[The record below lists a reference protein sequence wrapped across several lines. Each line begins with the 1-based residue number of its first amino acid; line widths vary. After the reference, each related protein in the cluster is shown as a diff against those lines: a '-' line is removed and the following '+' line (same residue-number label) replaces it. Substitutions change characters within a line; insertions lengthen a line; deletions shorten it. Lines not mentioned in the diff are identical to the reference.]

1 MAQSLRTLK
10 GVGEKTEKLF
20 QKVGIYDTDD
30 LLHYYP
36 RNYDEYETPVDIAEL
51 KEGTVQAVSAAVCSG
66 VYVNSVRGRQIISVN
81 IADQSGKFPVVWF
94 NLPYLKKT
102 LRKGSWFVFRGRI
115 VRKQGKLEMEHPE
128 IFTPSAYEEILH
140 NLQPIYGLTA
150 GLSNKTVVLGITGG
164 IAAYKMPNV
173 AHALVK
179 LGADV
184 YVLMTKNATEFI
196 SPLVFETLTRRRCQ
210 VDTFD
215 RNFQYDVAHISLANA
230 ADLMLIAPATANV
243 IAKLAHGQAD
253 DMLTTVTLAATCPKL
268 VAPAMNTH
276 MLENPITQDNL
287 KTLEHY
293 GFTVIPSGSGMLACG
308 DVGSGRLPDEGV
320 LVDYVLRELACAKD
334 LKGKKVVVSA
344 GATQEPMDPVRYLT
358 NHSTGK
364 MGYAVARACM
374 LRGADVTLL
383 ASTGCTL
390 PPVPFV
396 KTVPF
401 TTAAD
406 LFEAV
411 KANAMDADA
420 LVMAAA
426 VADYRPATVAADKVK
441 KHDGE
446 MNIALER
453 TDDILAWVGAHKP
466 EKLFVCGFSM
476 ETRDLIEN
484 STAKLHKKNM
494 DMIVAN
500 NLKVPGAG
508 FGVDTNVVTIITA
521 QGVTELPL
529 QSKDAVAGHIADAIA
544 GK

>member
-1 MAQSLRTLK
+1 M
-10 GVGEKTEKLF
+10 
-20 QKVGIYDTDD
+20 
-30 LLHYYP
+30 
-36 RNYDEYETPVDIAEL
+36 
-51 KEGTVQAVSAAVCSG
+51 
-66 VYVNSVRGRQIISVN
+66 
-81 IADQSGKFPVVWF
+81 
-94 NLPYLKKT
+94 NL
-102 LRKGSWFVFRGRI
+102 
-115 VRKQGKLEMEHPE
+115 QGKT
-128 IFTPSAYEEILH
+128 I
-140 NLQPIYGLTA
+140 
-150 GLSNKTVVLGITGG
+150 VLGITGG

-179 LGADV
+179 LGAAV
-184 YVLMTKNATEFI
+184 HVLMTQNATEFI
-196 SPLVFETLTRRRCQ
+196 TPLVFETLTNRRCI

-215 RNFQYDVAHISLANA
+215 RNFQYDVAHVSLANA

-243 IAKLAHGQAD
+243 IAKMAHGQAD
-253 DMLTTVTLAATCPKL
+253 DMLTTVTLAAHCPKL

-276 MLENPITQDNL
+276 MLENPITQDNI

-293 GFTVIPSGSGMLACG
+293 GFTVIPSGSGLLACG
-308 DVGSGRLPDEGV
+308 DVGSGRLPEESV
-320 LVDYVLRELACAKD
+320 LVDYVLRELACEKD
-334 LKGKKVVVSA
+334 LTGKKVVVSA

-374 LRGADVTLL
+374 LRGAEVVLL
-383 ASTGCTL
+383 SSTSCTQ
-390 PPVPFV
+390 PDVPFV
-396 KTVPF
+396 TKVPF
-401 TTAAD
+401 TTAKD

-426 VADYRPATVAADKVK
+426 VADYRPAEVAADKVK

-466 EKLFVCGFSM
+466 ETLFVCGFSM
-476 ETRDLIEN
+476 ETRDLVEN
-484 STAKLHKKNM
+484 STAKLNKKNM

-508 FGVDTNVVTIITA
+508 FGVDTNVVTIITHDGA
-521 QGVTELPL
+521 EQLPL
-529 QSKDAVAGHIADAIA
+529 QSKDDVAMAIVDHFA
-544 GK
+544 

>member
-1 MAQSLRTLK
+1 MNLK
-10 GVGEKTEKLF
+10 GKT
-20 QKVGIYDTDD
+20 I
-30 LLHYYP
+30 
-36 RNYDEYETPVDIAEL
+36 
-51 KEGTVQAVSAAVCSG
+51 
-66 VYVNSVRGRQIISVN
+66 
-81 IADQSGKFPVVWF
+81 
-94 NLPYLKKT
+94 
-102 LRKGSWFVFRGRI
+102 
-115 VRKQGKLEMEHPE
+115 
-128 IFTPSAYEEILH
+128 
-140 NLQPIYGLTA
+140 
-150 GLSNKTVVLGITGG
+150 VLGITGG

-184 YVLMTKNATEFI
+184 HVLMTQNATEFI
-196 SPLVFETLTRRRCQ
+196 TPLVFETLTNRRCI

-215 RNFQYDVAHISLANA
+215 RNFQYDVAHVSLANA

-243 IAKLAHGQAD
+243 IAKMAHGQAD
-253 DMLTTVTLAATCPKL
+253 DMLTTVTLAAHCPKL

-276 MLENPITQDNL
+276 MLENPITQDNIR
-287 KTLEHY
+287 TLEHY
-293 GFTVIPSGSGMLACG
+293 GFTVIPSGSGLLACG
-308 DVGSGRLPDEGV
+308 DVGSGRLPEESV
-320 LVDYVLRELACAKD
+320 LVDYVLRELACEKD
-334 LKGKKVVVSA
+334 LTGKKVVVSA

-374 LRGADVTLL
+374 LRGAEVVLL
-383 ASTGCTL
+383 SSTSCTQ
-390 PPVPFV
+390 PDVPFV
-396 KTVPF
+396 KKVPF
-401 TTAAD
+401 TTAKD

-426 VADYRPATVAADKVK
+426 VADYRPAEVASDKVK

-466 EKLFVCGFSM
+466 ETLFVCGFSM
-476 ETRDLIEN
+476 ETRDLVEN
-484 STAKLHKKNM
+484 STAKLNKKKM

-508 FGVDTNVVTIITA
+508 VGVDTNVVTIITHEGA
-521 QGVTELPL
+521 EQLPL
-529 QSKDAVAGHIADAIA
+529 QSKDDVAMAIVDHFA
-544 GK
+544 

>member
-1 MAQSLRTLK
+1 M
-10 GVGEKTEKLF
+10 
-20 QKVGIYDTDD
+20 
-30 LLHYYP
+30 
-36 RNYDEYETPVDIAEL
+36 
-51 KEGTVQAVSAAVCSG
+51 
-66 VYVNSVRGRQIISVN
+66 
-81 IADQSGKFPVVWF
+81 
-94 NLPYLKKT
+94 
-102 LRKGSWFVFRGRI
+102 
-115 VRKQGKLEMEHPE
+115 
-128 IFTPSAYEEILH
+128 
-140 NLQPIYGLTA
+140 NLQG
-150 GLSNKTVVLGITGG
+150 KTVVLGITGG

-184 YVLMTKNATEFI
+184 HVLMTKNATEFI
-196 SPLVFETLTRRRCQ
+196 TPLVFETLTNRRCI

-243 IAKLAHGQAD
+243 IAKMAHGQAD
-253 DMLTTVTLAATCPKL
+253 DMLTTVTLAAHCPKL

-287 KTLEHY
+287 KTLAHY

-308 DVGSGRLPDEGV
+308 DVGSGRLPEEGV
-320 LVDYVLRELACAKD
+320 LVDYVLRELACQKD
-334 LKGKKVVVSA
+334 MRGKKVVVSA
-344 GATQEPMDPVRYLT
+344 GATQEAMDPVRYIT

-383 ASTGCTL
+383 TSTGCHL
-390 PPVPFV
+390 PAVPFV

-411 KANAMDADA
+411 KETAMDADA

-426 VADYRPATVAADKVK
+426 VADYRPAVVAADKMK
-441 KHDGE
+441 KKDGE
-446 MNIALER
+446 LSVALER
-453 TDDILAWVGAHKP
+453 TQDILAWVGEHKP

-476 ETRDLIEN
+476 ETKDLLQN
-484 STAKLHKKNM
+484 SAAKLQKKKM

-500 NLKVPGAG
+500 NVKVAGAG
-508 FGVDTNVVTIITA
+508 FGVDTNVVTLIT
-521 QGVTELPL
+521 QDTVEELPL
-529 QSKDAVAGHIADAIA
+529 QSKDDVAMRIVDKIVQS
-544 GK
+544 

>member
-1 MAQSLRTLK
+1 MKDVISMNLK
-10 GVGEKTEKLF
+10 GKT
-20 QKVGIYDTDD
+20 I
-30 LLHYYP
+30 
-36 RNYDEYETPVDIAEL
+36 
-51 KEGTVQAVSAAVCSG
+51 
-66 VYVNSVRGRQIISVN
+66 
-81 IADQSGKFPVVWF
+81 
-94 NLPYLKKT
+94 
-102 LRKGSWFVFRGRI
+102 
-115 VRKQGKLEMEHPE
+115 
-128 IFTPSAYEEILH
+128 
-140 NLQPIYGLTA
+140 
-150 GLSNKTVVLGITGG
+150 VLGITGG

-184 YVLMTKNATEFI
+184 HVLMTQNATEFI
-196 SPLVFETLTRRRCQ
+196 TPLVFETLTNRRCI

-215 RNFQYDVAHISLANA
+215 RNFQYDVAHVSLANA

-243 IAKLAHGQAD
+243 IAKMAHGQAD
-253 DMLTTVTLAATCPKL
+253 DMLTTVTLAAHCPKL

-276 MLENPITQDNL
+276 MLENPITQDNIR
-287 KTLEHY
+287 TLEHY
-293 GFTVIPSGSGMLACG
+293 GFTVIPSGSGLLACG
-308 DVGSGRLPDEGV
+308 DVGSGRLPEESV
-320 LVDYVLRELACAKD
+320 LVDYVLRELACEKD
-334 LKGKKVVVSA
+334 LTGKKVVVSA

-374 LRGADVTLL
+374 LRGAEVVLL
-383 ASTGCTL
+383 SSTSCTQ
-390 PPVPFV
+390 PDVPFV
-396 KTVPF
+396 KKVPF
-401 TTAAD
+401 TTAKD

-426 VADYRPATVAADKVK
+426 VADYRPAEVASDKVK

-466 EKLFVCGFSM
+466 ETLFVCGFSM
-476 ETRDLIEN
+476 ETRDLVEN
-484 STAKLHKKNM
+484 STAKLNKKKM

-508 FGVDTNVVTIITA
+508 FGVDTNVVTINTHEGA
-521 QGVTELPL
+521 EQLPL
-529 QSKDAVAGHIADAIA
+529 QSKDDVAMAIVDHFA
-544 GK
+544 

>member
-1 MAQSLRTLK
+1 M
-10 GVGEKTEKLF
+10 
-20 QKVGIYDTDD
+20 
-30 LLHYYP
+30 
-36 RNYDEYETPVDIAEL
+36 
-51 KEGTVQAVSAAVCSG
+51 
-66 VYVNSVRGRQIISVN
+66 
-81 IADQSGKFPVVWF
+81 
-94 NLPYLKKT
+94 NL
-102 LRKGSWFVFRGRI
+102 
-115 VRKQGKLEMEHPE
+115 QGKT
-128 IFTPSAYEEILH
+128 I
-140 NLQPIYGLTA
+140 
-150 GLSNKTVVLGITGG
+150 VLGITGG

-184 YVLMTKNATEFI
+184 HVLMTKNATEFI
-196 SPLVFETLTRRRCQ
+196 TPLVFETLTNRRCI

-230 ADLMLIAPATANV
+230 ADLLLIAPATANV
-243 IAKLAHGQAD
+243 IAKVAHGQAD
-253 DMLTTVTLAATCPKL
+253 DMLTTVTLAAHCPKL

-287 KTLEHY
+287 KTLAHY
-293 GFTVIPSGSGMLACG
+293 GVTVIPSGSGLLACG

-320 LVDYVLRELACAKD
+320 LVDYVLRELACQKD
-334 LKGKKVVVSA
+334 LRGKKVVVSA
-344 GATQEPMDPVRYLT
+344 GATQEAMDPVRYIT

-383 ASTGCTL
+383 ASTGCHL
-390 PPVPFV
+390 PAVPFV

-411 KANAMDADA
+411 KENAMDADA

-426 VADYRPATVAADKVK
+426 VADYRPAVVAADKMK
-441 KHDGE
+441 KKDGE
-446 MNIALER
+446 LFVALER
-453 TDDILAWVGAHKP
+453 TQDILAWVGEHKP

-476 ETRDLIEN
+476 ETKDLLQN
-484 STAKLHKKNM
+484 STAKLHKKKM

-500 NLKVPGAG
+500 NVKVAGAG
-508 FGVDTNVVTIITA
+508 FGVDTNVVTIITRSGA
-521 QGVTELPL
+521 EQLPL
-529 QSKDAVAGHIADAIA
+529 QSKDDVAMRIVDKIVQS
-544 GK
+544 

>member
-1 MAQSLRTLK
+1 MLLK
-10 GVGEKTEKLF
+10 
-20 QKVGIYDTDD
+20 
-30 LLHYYP
+30 
-36 RNYDEYETPVDIAEL
+36 
-51 KEGTVQAVSAAVCSG
+51 
-66 VYVNSVRGRQIISVN
+66 
-81 IADQSGKFPVVWF
+81 
-94 NLPYLKKT
+94 
-102 LRKGSWFVFRGRI
+102 
-115 VRKQGKLEMEHPE
+115 
-128 IFTPSAYEEILH
+128 
-140 NLQPIYGLTA
+140 
-150 GLSNKTVVLGITGG
+150 NKTVVLGITGG

-184 YVLMTKNATEFI
+184 HVLMTKNATEFI

-364 MGYAVARACM
+364 MGYALARAAAM
-374 LRGADVTLL
+374 RGAEVTLIHGQT
-383 ASTGCTL
+383 AL
-390 PPVPFV
+390 PPV
-396 KTVPF
+396 KF
-401 TTAAD
+401 TTDVPVTTARQMY
-406 LFEAV
+406 EAV
-411 KANAMDADA
+411 TSRFDTTDV
-420 LVMAAA
+420 LIMAAA
-426 VADYRPATVAADKVK
+426 VADYRPATVADDKIK
-441 KHDGE
+441 KKEGDLS
-446 MNIALER
+446 IPVER
-453 TDDILAWVGAHKP
+453 TEDILGTIGPRKTHQF
-466 EKLFVCGFSM
+466 LCGFSM
-476 ETRDLIEN
+476 ETRDLVEN
-484 STAKLHKKNM
+484 SSAKLAKKNL
-494 DMIVAN
+494 DMVVAN
-500 NLKVPGAG
+500 NLKVAGAG
-508 FGVDTNVVTIITA
+508 FGVDTNVVTFITPD
-521 QGVTELPL
+521 GTRELPL
-529 QSKDAVAGHIADAIA
+529 MSKADVADAILDEILRRRA
-544 GK
+544 K

>member
-1 MAQSLRTLK
+1 MNLK
-10 GVGEKTEKLF
+10 GKT
-20 QKVGIYDTDD
+20 I
-30 LLHYYP
+30 
-36 RNYDEYETPVDIAEL
+36 
-51 KEGTVQAVSAAVCSG
+51 
-66 VYVNSVRGRQIISVN
+66 
-81 IADQSGKFPVVWF
+81 
-94 NLPYLKKT
+94 
-102 LRKGSWFVFRGRI
+102 
-115 VRKQGKLEMEHPE
+115 
-128 IFTPSAYEEILH
+128 
-140 NLQPIYGLTA
+140 
-150 GLSNKTVVLGITGG
+150 VLGITGG

-184 YVLMTKNATEFI
+184 HVLMTQNATEFI
-196 SPLVFETLTRRRCQ
+196 TPLVFETLTNRRCI

-215 RNFQYDVAHISLANA
+215 RNFQYDVAHVSLANA

-243 IAKLAHGQAD
+243 IAKMAHGQAD
-253 DMLTTVTLAATCPKL
+253 DMLTTVTLAAHCPKL

-276 MLENPITQDNL
+276 MLENPITQDNI

-293 GFTVIPSGSGMLACG
+293 GFTVIPSGSGLLACG
-308 DVGSGRLPDEGV
+308 DVGSGRLPEESV
-320 LVDYVLRELACAKD
+320 LVDYVLRELACEKD
-334 LKGKKVVVSA
+334 LTGKKVVVSA

-374 LRGADVTLL
+374 LRGAEVVLL
-383 ASTGCTL
+383 SSTSCTQ
-390 PPVPFV
+390 PDVPFV
-396 KTVPF
+396 KKVPF
-401 TTAAD
+401 TTAKD

-426 VADYRPATVAADKVK
+426 VADYRPAEVASDKVK

-446 MNIALER
+446 MNIVLER

-466 EKLFVCGFSM
+466 ETLFVCGFSM
-476 ETRDLIEN
+476 ETRDLVDN
-484 STAKLHKKNM
+484 STAKLNKKKM

-508 FGVDTNVVTIITA
+508 FGVDTNVVTIITHEGA
-521 QGVTELPL
+521 EQLPL
-529 QSKDAVAGHIADAIA
+529 QSKDDVAMAIVDHFA
-544 GK
+544 

>member
-1 MAQSLRTLK
+1 M
-10 GVGEKTEKLF
+10 
-20 QKVGIYDTDD
+20 
-30 LLHYYP
+30 
-36 RNYDEYETPVDIAEL
+36 
-51 KEGTVQAVSAAVCSG
+51 
-66 VYVNSVRGRQIISVN
+66 
-81 IADQSGKFPVVWF
+81 
-94 NLPYLKKT
+94 
-102 LRKGSWFVFRGRI
+102 
-115 VRKQGKLEMEHPE
+115 
-128 IFTPSAYEEILH
+128 
-140 NLQPIYGLTA
+140 
-150 GLSNKTVVLGITGG
+150 
-164 IAAYKMPNV
+164 
-173 AHALVK
+173 
-179 LGADV
+179 
-184 YVLMTKNATEFI
+184 
-196 SPLVFETLTRRRCQ
+196 
-210 VDTFD
+210 
-215 RNFQYDVAHISLANA
+215 
-230 ADLMLIAPATANV
+230 
-243 IAKLAHGQAD
+243 
-253 DMLTTVTLAATCPKL
+253 
-268 VAPAMNTH
+268 
-276 MLENPITQDNL
+276 
-287 KTLEHY
+287 
-293 GFTVIPSGSGMLACG
+293 
-308 DVGSGRLPDEGV
+308 
-320 LVDYVLRELACAKD
+320 LVDYVLRELACEKD
-334 LKGKKVVVSA
+334 LKGKKIVVSA

-396 KTVPF
+396 NIVPF

-426 VADYRPATVAADKVK
+426 VADYRPATVAVDKVK

-446 MNIALER
+446 MNIELER
-453 TDDILAWVGAHKP
+453 TDDILAWVGVHKP

-484 STAKLHKKNM
+484 STAKLKKKNM

-521 QGVTELPL
+521 QGITELPL

>member
-1 MAQSLRTLK
+1 MLLK
-10 GVGEKTEKLF
+10 
-20 QKVGIYDTDD
+20 
-30 LLHYYP
+30 
-36 RNYDEYETPVDIAEL
+36 
-51 KEGTVQAVSAAVCSG
+51 
-66 VYVNSVRGRQIISVN
+66 
-81 IADQSGKFPVVWF
+81 
-94 NLPYLKKT
+94 
-102 LRKGSWFVFRGRI
+102 
-115 VRKQGKLEMEHPE
+115 
-128 IFTPSAYEEILH
+128 
-140 NLQPIYGLTA
+140 
-150 GLSNKTVVLGITGG
+150 NKTVVLGITGG

-184 YVLMTKNATEFI
+184 HVLMTKNATEFI

-364 MGYAVARACM
+364 MGYAVARAAAM
-374 LRGADVTLL
+374 RGADVTLIHGPTAL
-383 ASTGCTL
+383 Q
-390 PPVPFV
+390 PVRF
-396 KTVPF
+396 TEDVPI
-401 TTAAD
+401 TTAQQMY
-406 LFEAV
+406 EAV
-411 KANAMDADA
+411 TSRFDEMDV

-426 VADYRPATVAADKVK
+426 VADYRPAAVADDKIK
-441 KHDGE
+441 KKDGDLS
-446 MNIALER
+446 IAVER
-453 TDDILAWVGAHKP
+453 TPDILGTIGPK
-466 EKLFVCGFSM
+466 KKGQFLCGFSM
-476 ETRDLIEN
+476 ETRDMLAN
-484 STAKLHKKNM
+484 SSAKLEKKNL
-494 DMIVAN
+494 DMVVAN
-500 NLKVPGAG
+500 NLKVAGAG
-508 FGVDTNVVTIITA
+508 FGVDTNVVTFITPDGA
-521 QGVTELPL
+521 RELPL
-529 QSKDAVAGHIADAIA
+529 MSKDDVADAILDEIL
-544 GK
+544 KRRR

>member
-1 MAQSLRTLK
+1 MNLK
-10 GVGEKTEKLF
+10 GNT
-20 QKVGIYDTDD
+20 I
-30 LLHYYP
+30 
-36 RNYDEYETPVDIAEL
+36 
-51 KEGTVQAVSAAVCSG
+51 
-66 VYVNSVRGRQIISVN
+66 
-81 IADQSGKFPVVWF
+81 
-94 NLPYLKKT
+94 
-102 LRKGSWFVFRGRI
+102 
-115 VRKQGKLEMEHPE
+115 
-128 IFTPSAYEEILH
+128 
-140 NLQPIYGLTA
+140 
-150 GLSNKTVVLGITGG
+150 VLGITGG

-184 YVLMTKNATEFI
+184 HVLMTQNATEFI
-196 SPLVFETLTRRRCQ
+196 TPLVFETLTNRRCI

-215 RNFQYDVAHISLANA
+215 RNFQYDVAHVSLANA

-243 IAKLAHGQAD
+243 IAKMAHGQAD
-253 DMLTTVTLAATCPKL
+253 DMLTTVTLAAHCPKL

-276 MLENPITQDNL
+276 MLENPITQDNIR
-287 KTLEHY
+287 TLEHY
-293 GFTVIPSGSGMLACG
+293 GFTVIPSGSGLLACG
-308 DVGSGRLPDEGV
+308 DVGSGRLPEESV
-320 LVDYVLRELACAKD
+320 LVDYVLRELACEKD
-334 LKGKKVVVSA
+334 LTGKKVVVSA

-374 LRGADVTLL
+374 LRGAEVVLL
-383 ASTGCTL
+383 SSTSCTQ
-390 PPVPFV
+390 PDVPFV
-396 KTVPF
+396 KKVPF
-401 TTAAD
+401 TTAKD

-426 VADYRPATVAADKVK
+426 VADYRPAEVASDKVK

-466 EKLFVCGFSM
+466 ETLFVCGFSM
-476 ETRDLIEN
+476 ETRDLVEN
-484 STAKLHKKNM
+484 STAKLNKKKM

-508 FGVDTNVVTIITA
+508 FGVDTNVVTIITHEGA
-521 QGVTELPL
+521 EQLPL
-529 QSKDAVAGHIADAIA
+529 QSKDDVAMAIVDHFA
-544 GK
+544 

>member
-1 MAQSLRTLK
+1 
-10 GVGEKTEKLF
+10 
-20 QKVGIYDTDD
+20 
-30 LLHYYP
+30 
-36 RNYDEYETPVDIAEL
+36 
-51 KEGTVQAVSAAVCSG
+51 
-66 VYVNSVRGRQIISVN
+66 
-81 IADQSGKFPVVWF
+81 
-94 NLPYLKKT
+94 
-102 LRKGSWFVFRGRI
+102 
-115 VRKQGKLEMEHPE
+115 
-128 IFTPSAYEEILH
+128 
-140 NLQPIYGLTA
+140 
-150 GLSNKTVVLGITGG
+150 
-164 IAAYKMPNV
+164 MPNV

-184 YVLMTKNATEFI
+184 HVLMTKNATEFI
-196 SPLVFETLTRRRCQ
+196 TPLVFETLTNRRCI

-243 IAKLAHGQAD
+243 IAKMAHGQAD
-253 DMLTTVTLAATCPKL
+253 DMLTTVTLAAHCPKL

-287 KTLEHY
+287 KTLARY

-308 DVGSGRLPDEGV
+308 DVGSGRLPEEGV
-320 LVDYVLRELACAKD
+320 LVDYVLRELACQKD
-334 LKGKKVVVSA
+334 MRGKKVVVSA
-344 GATQEPMDPVRYLT
+344 GATQEAMDPVRYIT

-383 ASTGCTL
+383 TSTGCHL
-390 PPVPFV
+390 PAVPFV

-411 KANAMDADA
+411 KENAMDADA

-426 VADYRPATVAADKVK
+426 VADYRPAVVAADKMK
-441 KHDGE
+441 KKDGE
-446 MNIALER
+446 LSVALER
-453 TDDILAWVGAHKP
+453 AQDILAWVGEHKP

-476 ETRDLIEN
+476 ETKDLLQN
-484 STAKLHKKNM
+484 STAKLQKKKM

-500 NLKVPGAG
+500 NVKVAGAG
-508 FGVDTNVVTIITA
+508 FGVDTNVVTLIT
-521 QGVTELPL
+521 QDTVEELPL
-529 QSKDAVAGHIADAIA
+529 QSKDDVAMRIVDKIVQS
-544 GK
+544 

>member
-1 MAQSLRTLK
+1 M
-10 GVGEKTEKLF
+10 
-20 QKVGIYDTDD
+20 
-30 LLHYYP
+30 
-36 RNYDEYETPVDIAEL
+36 
-51 KEGTVQAVSAAVCSG
+51 
-66 VYVNSVRGRQIISVN
+66 
-81 IADQSGKFPVVWF
+81 
-94 NLPYLKKT
+94 
-102 LRKGSWFVFRGRI
+102 
-115 VRKQGKLEMEHPE
+115 
-128 IFTPSAYEEILH
+128 
-140 NLQPIYGLTA
+140 NLQG
-150 GLSNKTVVLGITGG
+150 KTVVLGITGG

-184 YVLMTKNATEFI
+184 HVLMTQNATEFI
-196 SPLVFETLTRRRCQ
+196 TPLVFETLTNRRCI

-243 IAKLAHGQAD
+243 IAKMAHGQAD
-253 DMLTTVTLAATCPKL
+253 DMLTTVTLAAHCPKL

-287 KTLEHY
+287 KTLAHY
-293 GFTVIPSGSGMLACG
+293 GVTVIPSGSGMLACG
-308 DVGSGRLPDEGV
+308 DVGSGRLPEEGV
-320 LVDYVLRELACAKD
+320 LVDYVLRELACQKD
-334 LKGKKVVVSA
+334 MRGKKVVVSA
-344 GATQEPMDPVRYLT
+344 GATQEAMDPVRYIT

-383 ASTGCTL
+383 ASTGCHL
-390 PPVPFV
+390 PAVPFV

-411 KANAMDADA
+411 KENAMDADA

-426 VADYRPATVAADKVK
+426 VADYRPAVVAADKMK
-441 KHDGE
+441 KKDGE
-446 MNIALER
+446 LFVALER
-453 TDDILAWVGAHKP
+453 TQDILAWVGEHKP

-476 ETRDLIEN
+476 ETKDLLQN
-484 STAKLHKKNM
+484 STAKLQKKKM

-500 NLKVPGAG
+500 NVKVAGAG
-508 FGVDTNVVTIITA
+508 FGVDTNVVTLITKDT
-521 QGVTELPL
+521 VEELPL
-529 QSKDAVAGHIADAIA
+529 QSKDDVAMRIVDKIVQS
-544 GK
+544 

>member
-1 MAQSLRTLK
+1 MK
-10 GVGEKTEKLF
+10 HEVKTM
-20 QKVGIYDTDD
+20 
-30 LLHYYP
+30 
-36 RNYDEYETPVDIAEL
+36 
-51 KEGTVQAVSAAVCSG
+51 
-66 VYVNSVRGRQIISVN
+66 
-81 IADQSGKFPVVWF
+81 
-94 NLPYLKKT
+94 NLT
-102 LRKGSWFVFRGRI
+102 G
-115 VRKQGKLEMEHPE
+115 
-128 IFTPSAYEEILH
+128 
-140 NLQPIYGLTA
+140 
-150 GLSNKTVVLGITGG
+150 KTVVLGITGG

-179 LGADV
+179 MGADV
-184 YVLMTKNATEFI
+184 HVLMTKNATQFI
-196 SPLVFETLTRRRCQ
+196 TPLVFETLTNRRCI

-230 ADLMLIAPATANV
+230 ADALLIAPATANV
-243 IAKLAHGQAD
+243 LAKLAHGLAD

-276 MLENPITQDNL
+276 MLENPLTQDNL
-287 KTLEHY
+287 KTLAGY

-308 DVGSGRLPDEGV
+308 DVGSGRLPEESV
-320 LVDYVLRELACAKD
+320 LVDYVVRALAGPKD
-334 LKGKKVVVSA
+334 LTDRRVVVSA
-344 GATQEPMDPVRYLT
+344 GATQEPMDPVRYIT

-383 ASTGCTL
+383 TANTGL

-411 KANAMDADA
+411 KTHAVEHPADA

-426 VADYRPATVAADKVK
+426 VADYRPVTVAGDKMK
-441 KHDGE
+441 KKDGE
-446 MNIALER
+446 LTLPLVR
-453 TDDILAWVGAHKP
+453 TQDILGWVGEHKP
-466 EKLFVCGFSM
+466 EGLFVCGFSM

-484 STAKLHKKNM
+484 STAKLRKKKM
-494 DMIVAN
+494 DLIAAN

-508 FGVDTNVVTIITA
+508 FGVDTNVVTLIDG
-521 QGVTELPL
+521 QGMQELPL
-529 QSKDAVAGHIADAIA
+529 QSKDAVAMHIADRIVSTLH
-544 GK
+544 KNNS

>member
-1 MAQSLRTLK
+1 MDLNGKCVLL
-10 GVGEKTEKLF
+10 GV
-20 QKVGIYDTDD
+20 
-30 LLHYYP
+30 
-36 RNYDEYETPVDIAEL
+36 
-51 KEGTVQAVSAAVCSG
+51 S
-66 VYVNSVRGRQIISVN
+66 
-81 IADQSGKFPVVWF
+81 
-94 NLPYLKKT
+94 
-102 LRKGSWFVFRGRI
+102 
-115 VRKQGKLEMEHPE
+115 
-128 IFTPSAYEEILH
+128 
-140 NLQPIYGLTA
+140 
-150 GLSNKTVVLGITGG
+150 GG
-164 IAAYKMPNV
+164 IAAYKMANV
-173 AHALVK
+173 ASALRK

-184 YVLMTKNATEFI
+184 EVIMTKNATQFI
-196 SPLVFETLTRRRCQ
+196 TPLTFETLTGHKCM

-215 RNFQYDVAHISLANA
+215 RDFKFEVTHISLAKK
-230 ADLMLIAPATANV
+230 ADVILVAPATANV
-243 IAKLAHGQAD
+243 IAKMAHGIAD
-253 DMLTTVTLAATCPKL
+253 DMLTTVVLAAKCPKL
-268 VAPAMNTH
+268 VAPAMNTG

-287 KTLEHY
+287 RTLEHY
-293 GFTVIPSGSGMLACG
+293 GFTVIPSESGVLACK
-308 DVGSGRLPDEGV
+308 DVGSGRLPKEEV
-320 LVDYVLRELACAKD
+320 LIEHILHTIARPKD
-334 LKGKKVVVSA
+334 LA
-344 GATQEPMDPVRYLT
+344 GLRIAVTAGPTQEALDPVRYLT

-521 QGVTELPL
+521 QGATELPL